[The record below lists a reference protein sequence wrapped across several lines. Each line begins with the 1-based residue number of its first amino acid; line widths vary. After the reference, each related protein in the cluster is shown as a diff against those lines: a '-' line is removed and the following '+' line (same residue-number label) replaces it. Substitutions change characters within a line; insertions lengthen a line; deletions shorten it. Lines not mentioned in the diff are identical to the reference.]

1 MKPKRSAGGFNFCL
15 FFKIMFFTP
24 CLKIISNQTTQQNN
38 DTVNLSESAAA
49 RDTLQLIRDDKY
61 V

>member
-24 CLKIISNQTTQQNN
+24 GLKIISNQTTQQNN
-38 DTVNLSESAAA
+38 NTVNLSESAAA
-49 RDTLQLIRDDKY
+49 
-61 V
+61 